1 MAQVHYVGLTPAAPE
16 AAFGRW
22 SVPAQVDVREWDGE
36 FVLRSPLTARTY
48 HVTALAGEVIM
59 AIRDGARYL
68 DDIAARVLADG
79 GNASQATIELN
90 ATFTDGAADM
100 QGLLAVLIELES
112 LGLATADLS

>member
-1 MAQVHYVGLTPAAPE
+1 MAQVHYAGLTPTAPE

-36 FVLRSPLTARTY
+36 FVLRSALTAQTY

-68 DDIAARVLADG
+68 DEIAAHVLPDAG
-79 GNASQATIELN
+79 RSNQAGAKLS
-90 ATFTDGAADM
+90 AMFSDSAADM
-100 QGLLAVLIELES
+100 QGLLTVLTELES